1 MIKKLREIVLDVET
15 TGLYHN
21 QGDRIIELGCVE
33 LINHIPSGKTLQKY
47 FNPTTKY
54 VSEEALK
61 IHNIDNDFLK
71 KQPTFESSH
80 KEILNFLSKD
90 TLIIHNASFDL
101 GFLNKELKIIG
112 VKELENPHVDTLLLA
127 RKKLGG
133 GPMKLD
139 SLCKRFNIDL
149 SIRGFHGAL
158 LDANLLVEVYIELLG
173 GKQSGFDFFKE
184 SKQAKNTKEA
194 INKEKTS
201 KKTKLIRASDEEIAL
216 HKKFVKSIKEPIWK
230 KFNY

>member
-1 MIKKLREIVLDVET
+1 M
-15 TGLYHN
+15 
-21 QGDRIIELGCVE
+21 
-33 LINHIPSGKTLQKY
+33 
-47 FNPTTKY
+47 
-54 VSEEALK
+54 
-61 IHNIDNDFLK
+61 
-71 KQPTFESSH
+71 
-80 KEILNFLSKD
+80 
-90 TLIIHNASFDL
+90 
-101 GFLNKELKIIG
+101 
-112 VKELENPHVDTLLLA
+112 
-127 RKKLGG
+127 
-133 GPMKLD
+133 
-139 SLCKRFNIDL
+139 
-149 SIRGFHGAL
+149 L